1 MSNNIMC
8 PHCDKEIALE
18 KIQEL
23 SISKALKEQKAKIA
37 LENNEKLKEL
47 EKKQQERL
55 DQREK
60 YEKMNFSN
68 NSKKKTGTS

>member
-23 SISKALKEQKAKIA
+23 SISKALK
-37 LENNEKLKEL
+37 NELIKDPFFLVKGI
-47 EKKQQERL
+47 
-55 DQREK
+55 REK
-60 YEKMNFSN
+60 TAREA
-68 NSKKKTGTS
+68 